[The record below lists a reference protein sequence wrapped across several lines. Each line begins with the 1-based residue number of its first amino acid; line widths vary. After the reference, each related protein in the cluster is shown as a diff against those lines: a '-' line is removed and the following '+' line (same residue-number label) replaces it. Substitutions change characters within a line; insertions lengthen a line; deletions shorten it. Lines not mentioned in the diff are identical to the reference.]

1 MTDDNKET
9 WLKDLKVGD
18 LVIVKGL
25 GLSRNAEAVEK
36 VAAANKHTI
45 AIGNRVYS
53 RVTGYPKGRGKWD
66 TEQLSE
72 ATPDELTR
80 VRAKIRHSRLVRQ
93 LSSTLWD
100 TWNSLTTEQLE
111 ACRNIV
117 YPEKV
122 GE

>member
-25 GLSRNAEAVEK
+25 GLSRDAEAIEK
-36 VAAANKHTI
+36 VTAANRHTI
-45 AIGNRVYS
+45 TAGIRVYK
-53 RVTGYPKGRGKWD
+53 RATGYPEGRGKWD
-66 TEQLSE
+66 MEQLAE
-72 ATPDELTR
+72 ATPEELTR
-80 VRAKIRHSRLVRQ
+80 VRAKIRRSRLVRQ

-100 TWNSLTTEQLE
+100 AWNSLTTEQLE